1 MYKLSV
7 ICPTI
12 GRKSILDTIAAYLP
26 QLSKDDEF
34 IVVADGPIPEAR
46 ALCSTLPIRYME
58 TPTHVGD
65 FGCTPCDYAI
75 ERAAGDY
82 VLFIG
87 DDDLPTAEA
96 VSIIKKGLTQ
106 RPELPHIFATY
117 HGGLKRVL
125 LDSYACGAV
134 TGQQIVVP
142 RDMSK
147 MPKMAEVDFTYW
159 RVSDWVFINK
169 VVHAWRGVVYH
180 PDIICYMK
188 QQNYGE
194 KNV

>member
-1 MYKLSV
+1 M
-7 ICPTI
+7 
-12 GRKSILDTIAAYLP
+12 AYIP
-26 QLSKDDEF
+26 QLSSDDEF
-34 IVVADGPIPEAR
+34 IVVADGPIDEAR
-46 ALCSTLPIRYME
+46 ALCKELPIRFME
-58 TPTHVGD
+58 TPEHIGD
-65 FGCTPCDYAI
+65 YGCTPCDYAI
-75 ERAAGDY
+75 ERAKGDY

-96 VSIIKKGLTQ
+96 VSIIKKGLTN
-106 RPELPHIFATY
+106 RPDLPHLFATY
-117 HGGLKRVL
+117 HTNRVL
-125 LDSYACGAV
+125 LDSLECGHV

-147 MPKMAEVDFTYW
+147 MPKMADVEFMYW

-169 VVHAWRGVVYH
+169 VVQAWRGIVYH

>member
-1 MYKLSV
+1 MPNLSV

-12 GRKSILDTIAAYLP
+12 GRVSILDTIAAYLP

-46 ALCSTLPIRYME
+46 ALCSSLPLTYLE
-58 TPTHVGD
+58 TPEHIGD
-65 FGCTPCDYAI
+65 YGCTPCDYAI
-75 ERAAGDY
+75 ERAKGDY

-87 DDDLPTAEA
+87 DDDLPTSEA
-96 VSIIKKGLTQ
+96 VSIIKKGLSL
-106 RPELPHIFATY
+106 RPELPHLFATY
-117 HGGLKRVL
+117 HTNRVL
-125 LDSYACGAV
+125 LDSLECGHV
-134 TGQQIVVP
+134 TGQQIVIP

-147 MPKMAEVDFTYW
+147 MPKMADVEYNYW
-159 RVSDWVFINK
+159 RVSDWVFITK
-169 VVHAWRGVVYH
+169 VVKAWRGVVYH

-188 QQNYGE
+188 KQNYGE